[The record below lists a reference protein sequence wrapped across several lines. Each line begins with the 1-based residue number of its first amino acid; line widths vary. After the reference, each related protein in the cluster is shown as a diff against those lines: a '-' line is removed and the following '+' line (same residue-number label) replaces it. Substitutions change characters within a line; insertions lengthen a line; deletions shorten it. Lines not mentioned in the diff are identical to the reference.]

1 MDKPTRTAI
10 ERATQR
16 VRSLLEDDY
25 AAQLEG
31 TFDILR
37 DGSIAGG
44 SSAHLTT
51 RQRFQRDTI
60 VAAIERKRASGMSAA
75 AGVSDYLRDAAFTTL
90 NRFVALKLLEAR
102 KLLQEC
108 VTRGEQSAGFGEFC
122 GMAPALALLPAG
134 DGYRLYLESLFD
146 ELSTEVKVMFDRR
159 DPAATLWPRRQAFG
173 SLLETLNAPELV
185 EVWSEDE
192 TLGWVYQYFNGAD
205 ERKAMRDP
213 KQGGSQ
219 APRNSRELAV
229 RNQFFTPR
237 YVVQFLAD
245 NTLGRIWLEMYG
257 SDAALAGSL
266 EYLVR
271 PADEPLPARAK
282 KDPRDLKVLD
292 PACGSGHFLLYS
304 FDLLSRIYEE
314 AWEADDASPAS
325 ALTGRS
331 LRADY
336 PDRDTLRRDAPG
348 MIVEHNLYGV
358 EIDARCA
365 QIAALALWLRAQ
377 RTYQE
382 MKIPAVERPRISRT
396 HIVIA
401 EPMPGDRELAAAFA
415 GQLDVPFLR
424 TLFERM
430 VAEMRLAAE
439 LGSLL
444 QVERSL
450 AEDISRARRQYLARQ
465 ERPELFPD
473 LRPTLEQGRL
483 DLSGVT
489 DDSVF
494 QEAEGVLLTALSLFA
509 ESAGGADVRR
519 RMFAGDAA
527 QGVALIDLV
536 RTRFDV
542 VLMNPPFGAA
552 SVAAKNEF
560 EKLYPRTKNDI
571 YAAFVER
578 GIQLLHPGGMLG
590 AITSRTG
597 FFLSSF
603 QKWREEVILGEAPP
617 VVFADLG
624 YGVMDSAM
632 VEAAAYCLVKSA
644 G

>member
-1 MDKPTRTAI
+1 MDKPTRSAI

-16 VRSLLEDDY
+16 VRSLLEDEY

-122 GMAPALALLPAG
+122 GMAPALALLPDGA
-134 DGYRLYLESLFD
+134 GYRLYLESLFD
-146 ELSTEVKVMFDRR
+146 ELATEVKALFDRR
-159 DPAATLWPRRQAFG
+159 DPASALWPRRQAFAI
-173 SLLETLNAPELV
+173 LLDTLNAVELGD
-185 EVWSEDE
+185 VWGEDE
-192 TLGWVYQYFNGAD
+192 TPGWVYQYFNGAD
-205 ERKAMRDP
+205 ERTRMR
-213 KQGGSQ
+213 KESQ

-245 NTLGRIWLEMYG
+245 NTLGRIWLEMHG
-257 SDAALAGSL
+257 IDTGLAGLL
-266 EYLVR
+266 EYFV
-271 PADEPLPARAK
+271 PPSDEPLPARAK

-314 AWEADDASPAS
+314 AWEAGDASPAS

-336 PDRDTLRRDAPG
+336 PDRDDLRRAAPG
-348 MIVEHNLYGV
+348 LIVEHNLYGV

-382 MKIPAVERPRISRT
+382 MKIPAAERPRISRT

-430 VAEMRLAAE
+430 VAEMQPAAE

-450 AEDISRARRQYLARQ
+450 AEDIGRARRQYLARQ
-465 ERPELFPD
+465 DRPELFPD
-473 LRPTLEQGRL
+473 LRPANEQGRL
-483 DLSGVT
+483 DFSGVT

-494 QEAEGVLLTALSLFA
+494 QEAENVLLAALSLFA
-509 ESAGGADVRR
+509 ESAGGADIRR

-552 SVAAKNEF
+552 SLAAKREF

-603 QKWREEVILGEAPP
+603 QKWREEIILGEAPP

-624 YGVMDSAM
+624 YGVMDAAM
-632 VEAAAYCLVKSA
+632 VEAAAYCLQKVTA
-644 G
+644 A